1 MKNFKSYVISFIITA
16 VYAFVKLPVLRID
29 FTSLYYVLAM
39 FFVIAGILNMVFD
52 REEQRFTIT
61 NKRNFKIAIGI
72 LAIAVV
78 LPTLA
83 STPIIRA
90 KAYRNLLGTVKES
103 EFTKDVSP
111 VNVNEIRI
119 VDEDMAMKLG
129 DKKLGEVPAIGS
141 VSKLG
146 KFHIQK
152 VGEKLYWV
160 APLVHRDFIK
170 WVTNMGGTNGYV
182 MVSAN
187 DPQDV
192 KLVQKAN
199 GEDVKIVY
207 QPDAYILQDL
217 HRHVYIKGGM
227 SRGMAD
233 YTLEIDDN
241 GKPFWV
247 VSLYE
252 HKVGFGGANVN
263 GTAIVDAKTGETK
276 FYSIK
281 DTPEWVDRIQPEEFV
296 IDQINSWG
304 VYVNGFINSVISEKG
319 VLKVTEG
326 TSLVYG
332 EDDKSYWYTGI
343 TSAGGDESTIG
354 FMLVDSRTKEAKLYK
369 QPGATEMAAMKS
381 AEGSVQEKNYEA
393 TFPVM
398 YNILG
403 QPTYVSSLKDK
414 AGLVK
419 RVVFVSVED
428 YNIVGVGRDKA
439 EAMKNYKDALE
450 SGGSGLEID
459 ESDEFDKEL
468 EATVKRIAADTK
480 NGNTIYY
487 LTLDTDDGNI
497 FYATSKISKE
507 LPLTKEGDKIKN
519 GNTIYY
525 LTLDTDDGNIFYA
538 TSKISKELPLT
549 KEGDKIKITF
559 SKDEK
564 DVIEIDEFDN
574 YNIGKTVE
582 KKEDSKVKDKNQK
595 IKNKK
600 KIKLIKKKLQ
610 TK

>member
-1 MKNFKSYVISFIITA
+1 MKNFKSYAISFIITA
-16 VYAFVKLPVLRID
+16 VYAFVKLPVLRVD

-61 NKRNFKIAIGI
+61 NKTNFKIAIGI

-119 VDEDMAMKLG
+119 VDEEMAMKLG

-170 WVTNMGGTNGYV
+170 WVTNMSGTNGYV

-199 GEDVKIVY
+199 GEDIKIVY

-217 HRHVYIKGGM
+217 HRHVYINGGM
-227 SRGMAD
+227 SKGMAD

-241 GKPFWV
+241 GKPYWV

-281 DTPEWVDRIQPEEFV
+281 DTPEWVDRIQPESFV
-296 IDQINSWG
+296 VDQINSWG

-319 VLKVTEG
+319 VLKATEG

-332 EDDKSYWYTGI
+332 EDNKSYWYTGI

-450 SGGSGLEID
+450 SGGSSLEID

-468 EATVKRIAADTK
+468 EGTVKRIAADTK
-480 NGNTIYY
+480 NGNTVYY
-487 LTLDTDDGNI
+487 LTLDTD
-497 FYATSKISKE
+497 E
-507 LPLTKEGDKIKN
+507 
-519 GNTIYY
+519 
-525 LTLDTDDGNIFYA
+525 GNIFYA

-574 YNIGKTVE
+574 YNIGKPAEQKEEAKPEDKKSEDKKQEENKTE
-582 KKEDSKVKDKNQK
+582 KKETKDKK
-595 IKNKK
+595 TTDKVE
-600 KIKLIKKKLQ
+600 
-610 TK
+610 TKEQ

>member
-1 MKNFKSYVISFIITA
+1 MKNFKSYAISFIITA
-16 VYAFVKLPVLRID
+16 VYAFVKLPVLRVD

-39 FFVIAGILNMVFD
+39 FFVIAGILNIVFD

-146 KFHIQK
+146 EFHIQK

-170 WVTNMGGTNGYV
+170 WVTNMSGTNGYV

-187 DPQDV
+187 NPQDV

-217 HRHVYIKGGM
+217 HRHVYINGGM
-227 SRGMAD
+227 SKGMAD

-241 GKPFWV
+241 GKPYWV

-281 DTPEWVDRIQPEEFV
+281 DTPEWVDRIQPESFV
-296 IDQINSWG
+296 VDQINSWG

-319 VLKVTEG
+319 VLKATEG

-332 EDDKSYWYTGI
+332 DDDRSYWYTGI

-450 SGGSGLEID
+450 SGGSSLEID

-468 EATVKRIAADTK
+468 EGTVKRIAADTK
-480 NGNTIYY
+480 NGNTVYY
-487 LTLDTDDGNI
+487 LTLDTD
-497 FYATSKISKE
+497 E
-507 LPLTKEGDKIKN
+507 
-519 GNTIYY
+519 
-525 LTLDTDDGNIFYA
+525 GNIFYA

-574 YNIGKTVE
+574 YNIGKIVE
-582 KKEDSKVKDKNQK
+582 KKEEAKPEDKKSEENKTDKKETTDKVE
-595 IKNKK
+595 
-600 KIKLIKKKLQ
+600 
-610 TK
+610 TKEQ

>member
-1 MKNFKSYVISFIITA
+1 MKNFKSYAISFIITA

-61 NKRNFKIAIGI
+61 NKTNFKIAIGI

-83 STPIIRA
+83 STPVIRA

-146 KFHIQK
+146 EFHIQK

-170 WVTNMGGTNGYV
+170 WVTNMSGTNGYV

-217 HRHVYIKGGM
+217 HRHVYINGGM
-227 SRGMAD
+227 GRGMAD

-281 DTPEWVDRIQPEEFV
+281 DTPEWVDRIQPEDFV

-319 VLKVTEG
+319 VLKATEG

-332 EDDKSYWYTGI
+332 DDDRSYWYTGI

-450 SGGSGLEID
+450 SGGSSLEID

-468 EATVKRIAADTK
+468 EGTVKRIAADTK
-480 NGNTIYY
+480 NGNTVYY
-487 LTLDTDDGNI
+487 LTLDTD
-497 FYATSKISKE
+497 E
-507 LPLTKEGDKIKN
+507 
-519 GNTIYY
+519 
-525 LTLDTDDGNIFYA
+525 GNIFYA

-574 YNIGKTVE
+574 YNIGKPVEQKEEAKPEDKKSEDKKQEENKSE
-582 KKEDSKVKDKNQK
+582 KKETKDKK
-595 IKNKK
+595 TTDKVE
-600 KIKLIKKKLQ
+600 
-610 TK
+610 TKEQ

>member
-103 EFTKDVSP
+103 EFTKDVNP

-319 VLKVTEG
+319 VLKATEG

-468 EATVKRIAADTK
+468 EGTVKRIAADT
-480 NGNTIYY
+480 
-487 LTLDTDDGNI
+487 
-497 FYATSKISKE
+497 
-507 LPLTKEGDKIKN
+507 KN

-582 KKEDSKVKDKNQK
+582 KKEDSKAKDKKSEDKKQEENK
-595 IKNKK
+595 TNKK
-600 KIKLIKKKLQ
+600 ETTNKVETQ
-610 TK
+610 EE

>member
-1 MKNFKSYVISFIITA
+1 MKNFKSYAISFIITA
-16 VYAFVKLPVLRID
+16 VYAFVKLPVLRVD

-146 KFHIQK
+146 EFHIQK
-152 VGEKLYWV
+152 VKDKLYWV

-217 HRHVYIKGGM
+217 HRHVYINGGM
-227 SRGMAD
+227 GRGMAD

-241 GKPFWV
+241 GKPYWV

-263 GTAIVDAKTGETK
+263 GTAIVDTKTGETK

-281 DTPEWVDRIQPEEFV
+281 DTPEWVDRIQPEDFV

-319 VLKVTEG
+319 VLKATEG

-332 EDDKSYWYTGI
+332 DDDRSYWYTGI

-450 SGGSGLEID
+450 SGGSSLEID

-468 EATVKRIAADTK
+468 EGTVKRIAADTK
-480 NGNTIYY
+480 NGNTVYY
-487 LTLDTDDGNI
+487 LTLDTD
-497 FYATSKISKE
+497 E
-507 LPLTKEGDKIKN
+507 
-519 GNTIYY
+519 
-525 LTLDTDDGNIFYA
+525 GNIFYA

-574 YNIGKTVE
+574 YNIGKPAEQKEEAKPEDKKSEDKKQEENKTE
-582 KKEDSKVKDKNQK
+582 KKETKDKK
-595 IKNKK
+595 TTDKVE
-600 KIKLIKKKLQ
+600 
-610 TK
+610 TKEQ

>member
-319 VLKVTEG
+319 VLKATEG

-507 LPLTKEGDKIKN
+507 LPLTKEGDKIK
-519 GNTIYY
+519 
-525 LTLDTDDGNIFYA
+525 
-538 TSKISKELPLT
+538 
-549 KEGDKIKITF
+549 ITF

-582 KKEDSKVKDKNQK
+582 KKEDSKAKDKKSEDKKQEENK
-595 IKNKK
+595 TNKK
-600 KIKLIKKKLQ
+600 ETTNKVETQ
-610 TK
+610 EE

>member
-1 MKNFKSYVISFIITA
+1 MKNFKSYAISFIITA
-16 VYAFVKLPVLRID
+16 VYAFVKLPVLRVD

-61 NKRNFKIAIGI
+61 NKTNFKIAIGI

-103 EFTKDVSP
+103 EFTKDISP

-146 KFHIQK
+146 EFHIQK
-152 VGEKLYWV
+152 VGERLYWV

-170 WVTNMGGTNGYV
+170 WVTNMSGTNGYV

-207 QPDAYILQDL
+207 QPNAYILQDL
-217 HRHVYIKGGM
+217 HRHVYINGGM
-227 SRGMAD
+227 SKGMAD

-241 GKPFWV
+241 GKPYWV

-281 DTPEWVDRIQPEEFV
+281 DTPEWVDRIQPEDFV

-319 VLKVTEG
+319 VLKATEG

-332 EDDKSYWYTGI
+332 DDDRSYWYTGI

-450 SGGSGLEID
+450 SGGSSLEID

-468 EATVKRIAADTK
+468 EGTVKRIAADTK
-480 NGNTIYY
+480 NGNTVYY
-487 LTLDTDDGNI
+487 LTLDTD
-497 FYATSKISKE
+497 E
-507 LPLTKEGDKIKN
+507 
-519 GNTIYY
+519 
-525 LTLDTDDGNIFYA
+525 GNIFYA

-574 YNIGKTVE
+574 YNIGKIVE
-582 KKEDSKVKDKNQK
+582 KKEETKPEDKKSEENKTDKKETTDKVE
-595 IKNKK
+595 
-600 KIKLIKKKLQ
+600 
-610 TK
+610 TKEQ

>member
-1 MKNFKSYVISFIITA
+1 MKNFKSYAISFIITA
-16 VYAFVKLPVLRID
+16 VYAFVKLPVLRVD

-61 NKRNFKIAIGI
+61 NKTNFKIAIGI

-119 VDEDMAMKLG
+119 VDEEMAMKLG

-170 WVTNMGGTNGYV
+170 WVTNMSGTNGYV

-217 HRHVYIKGGM
+217 HRHVYINGGM
-227 SRGMAD
+227 SKGMAD

-241 GKPFWV
+241 GKPYWV

-281 DTPEWVDRIQPEEFV
+281 DTPEWVDRIQPESFV
-296 IDQINSWG
+296 VDQINSWG

-319 VLKVTEG
+319 VLKATEG

-332 EDDKSYWYTGI
+332 EDNKSYWYTGI

-450 SGGSGLEID
+450 SGGSSLEID

-468 EATVKRIAADTK
+468 EGTVKRIAADTK
-480 NGNTIYY
+480 NGNTVYY
-487 LTLDTDDGNI
+487 LTLDTD
-497 FYATSKISKE
+497 E
-507 LPLTKEGDKIKN
+507 
-519 GNTIYY
+519 
-525 LTLDTDDGNIFYA
+525 GNIFYA

-574 YNIGKTVE
+574 YNIGKIVE
-582 KKEDSKVKDKNQK
+582 KKEEAKPEDKKSEENKTDKKETTDKVE
-595 IKNKK
+595 
-600 KIKLIKKKLQ
+600 
-610 TK
+610 TKEQ

>member
-263 GTAIVDAKTGETK
+263 GTAIVDTKTGETK

-319 VLKVTEG
+319 VLKATEG

-507 LPLTKEGDKIKN
+507 LPLTKEGDKIK
-519 GNTIYY
+519 
-525 LTLDTDDGNIFYA
+525 
-538 TSKISKELPLT
+538 
-549 KEGDKIKITF
+549 ITF

-582 KKEDSKVKDKNQK
+582 KKEDSKAKDKKSEDKKQEENK
-595 IKNKK
+595 TNKK
-600 KIKLIKKKLQ
+600 ETTNKVETQ
-610 TK
+610 EE

>member
-1 MKNFKSYVISFIITA
+1 MKNFKSYAISFIITA

-39 FFVIAGILNMVFD
+39 FFVIAGILNIVFD

-146 KFHIQK
+146 EFHIQK
-152 VGEKLYWV
+152 VKDKLYWV

-217 HRHVYIKGGM
+217 HRHVYINGGM
-227 SRGMAD
+227 SKGMAD

-241 GKPFWV
+241 GKPYWV

-263 GTAIVDAKTGETK
+263 GTAIVDTKTGETK

-281 DTPEWVDRIQPEEFV
+281 DTPEWVDRIQPESFV
-296 IDQINSWG
+296 VDQINSWG

-319 VLKVTEG
+319 VLKATEG

-332 EDDKSYWYTGI
+332 EDNKSYWYTGI

-450 SGGSGLEID
+450 SGGSSLEIY

-468 EATVKRIAADTK
+468 EGTVKRIAADTK
-480 NGNTIYY
+480 NGNTVYY
-487 LTLDTDDGNI
+487 LTLDTD
-497 FYATSKISKE
+497 E
-507 LPLTKEGDKIKN
+507 
-519 GNTIYY
+519 
-525 LTLDTDDGNIFYA
+525 GNIFYA

-574 YNIGKTVE
+574 YNIGKIVE
-582 KKEDSKVKDKNQK
+582 KKEETKPEDKKSEENKTDKKETTDKVE
-595 IKNKK
+595 
-600 KIKLIKKKLQ
+600 
-610 TK
+610 TKEQ

>member
-263 GTAIVDAKTGETK
+263 GTAIVDTKTGETK

-296 IDQINSWG
+296 VDQINSWG

-468 EATVKRIAADTK
+468 EGTVKRIAADT
-480 NGNTIYY
+480 
-487 LTLDTDDGNI
+487 
-497 FYATSKISKE
+497 
-507 LPLTKEGDKIKN
+507 KN

-582 KKEDSKVKDKNQK
+582 KKEDSKVKDKKSEDKKQEENK
-595 IKNKK
+595 TNKK
-600 KIKLIKKKLQ
+600 ETTNKVETQ
-610 TK
+610 EE

>member
-1 MKNFKSYVISFIITA
+1 MKNFKSYAISFIITA

-146 KFHIQK
+146 EFHIQK
-152 VGEKLYWV
+152 VKDKLYWV

-170 WVTNMGGTNGYV
+170 WVTNMSGTNGYV

-217 HRHVYIKGGM
+217 HRHVYINGGM
-227 SRGMAD
+227 SKGMAD

-241 GKPFWV
+241 GKPYWV

-252 HKVGFGGANVN
+252 HKVGFGGSNVN
-263 GTAIVDAKTGETK
+263 GTAIVDTKTGETK

-281 DTPEWVDRIQPEEFV
+281 DTPEWVDRIQPESFV
-296 IDQINSWG
+296 VDQINSWG

-319 VLKVTEG
+319 VLKATEG

-332 EDDKSYWYTGI
+332 DDDRSYWYTGI

-450 SGGSGLEID
+450 SGGSSLEID

-468 EATVKRIAADTK
+468 EGTVKRIAADTK
-480 NGNTIYY
+480 NGNTVYY
-487 LTLDTDDGNI
+487 LTLDTD
-497 FYATSKISKE
+497 E
-507 LPLTKEGDKIKN
+507 
-519 GNTIYY
+519 
-525 LTLDTDDGNIFYA
+525 GNIFYA

-574 YNIGKTVE
+574 YNIGKIVE
-582 KKEDSKVKDKNQK
+582 KKEEAKPEDKKSEENKTDKKETTDKVE
-595 IKNKK
+595 
-600 KIKLIKKKLQ
+600 
-610 TK
+610 TKEQ

>member
-1 MKNFKSYVISFIITA
+1 MKNFKSYVISFIIIA

-103 EFTKDVSP
+103 EFTKDISP

-263 GTAIVDAKTGETK
+263 GTAIVDTKTGETK

-319 VLKVTEG
+319 VLKATEG

-507 LPLTKEGDKIKN
+507 LPLTKEGDKIK
-519 GNTIYY
+519 
-525 LTLDTDDGNIFYA
+525 
-538 TSKISKELPLT
+538 
-549 KEGDKIKITF
+549 ITF

-582 KKEDSKVKDKNQK
+582 KKEDSKVKDKKSEDKKQEENK
-595 IKNKK
+595 TNKK
-600 KIKLIKKKLQ
+600 ETTNKVETQ
-610 TK
+610 EE

>member
-119 VDEDMAMKLG
+119 VDEEMAMKLG

-170 WVTNMGGTNGYV
+170 WVTNMSGTNGYV

-263 GTAIVDAKTGETK
+263 GTAIVDTKTGETK

-319 VLKVTEG
+319 VLKATEG

-507 LPLTKEGDKIKN
+507 LPLTKEGDKIK
-519 GNTIYY
+519 
-525 LTLDTDDGNIFYA
+525 
-538 TSKISKELPLT
+538 
-549 KEGDKIKITF
+549 ITF

-582 KKEDSKVKDKNQK
+582 KKEDSKAKDKKSEDKKQEENK
-595 IKNKK
+595 TNKK
-600 KIKLIKKKLQ
+600 ETTNKVETQ
-610 TK
+610 EE

>member
-1 MKNFKSYVISFIITA
+1 MKNFKSYAISFIITA
-16 VYAFVKLPVLRID
+16 VYAFVKLPVLRVD

-61 NKRNFKIAIGI
+61 NKMNFKIAIGI

-119 VDEDMAMKLG
+119 VDEEMAMKLG

-170 WVTNMGGTNGYV
+170 WVTNMSGTNGYV

-199 GEDVKIVY
+199 GEDIKIVY

-217 HRHVYIKGGM
+217 HRHVYINGGM
-227 SRGMAD
+227 SKGMAD

-241 GKPFWV
+241 GKPYWV

-281 DTPEWVDRIQPEEFV
+281 DTPEWVDRIQPESFV
-296 IDQINSWG
+296 VDQINSWG

-319 VLKVTEG
+319 VLKATEG

-332 EDDKSYWYTGI
+332 EDNKSYWYTGI

-450 SGGSGLEID
+450 SGGSSLEID

-468 EATVKRIAADTK
+468 EGTVKRIAADTK
-480 NGNTIYY
+480 NGNTVYY
-487 LTLDTDDGNI
+487 LTLDTD
-497 FYATSKISKE
+497 E
-507 LPLTKEGDKIKN
+507 
-519 GNTIYY
+519 
-525 LTLDTDDGNIFYA
+525 GNIFYA

-574 YNIGKTVE
+574 YNIGKPAEQKEEAKPEDKKSEDKKQEENKTE
-582 KKEDSKVKDKNQK
+582 KKETKDKK
-595 IKNKK
+595 TTDKVE
-600 KIKLIKKKLQ
+600 
-610 TK
+610 TKEQ